1 MLKLSWNNF
10 NILKRK
16 RYCLITGSIILN
28 GFWLGAQTSSYNE
41 TLWVDSI
48 LQLARFNQ
56 ELDAEIKSNLLDS
69 AFQICERKKDI
80 CRQIDIRI
88 TQATHLDNM
97 GLADSALTQLYWAR
111 GKFKP
116 QCDSLLFLYLLSNL
130 TNVFLS
136 LNEFGRLD
144 SIGQQAL
151 NYWNPNWKSNE
162 IRRYAILTNLGIS
175 KAMQGEMDGAT
186 SIFRQAYREAL
197 AAGNKEYIQK
207 ELINLGTIKGMAE
220 DLDSAYYYFNE
231 AASHAKAQK
240 DLENYLG
247 IMINMADNER
257 QRGNYRHGIQLLD
270 SAYVL
275 AENIK
280 STEHKA
286 NVYKHRADLYASSFN
301 FEKAYQSLISYNEL
315 REQIL
320 NEEKIKSVTEM
331 MEKYESEKKARQIQD
346 LEIDKLDA
354 TLRNERVTNARNR
367 FLIIGI
373 IILLAAGGLWNRL
386 RFVSRTRKEIQKE
399 KDISEGL
406 LLNILPG
413 SVAEE
418 LKMKGFAEA
427 KHFESATILFS
438 DFKNFTTFA
447 SGMNAA
453 DLVEELNVCFKAF
466 DAIMTKYG
474 IEKIKTIGDAYMAAG
489 GIPDTNRATVADVV
503 NAGLDMQQFVKERKR
518 ERELTGLE
526 GFEMRIGIHSGPVVA
541 GIVGV
546 KKFQYDLWG
555 DTVNIASRMETN
567 GKPGQVNIS
576 EATYKRIHQDPSFS
590 FISRG
595 MIHAKGKGQLA
606 MYFVSHAKTAEA
618 IIS

>member
-1 MLKLSWNNF
+1 MFHRSCQNGNVMKYLLSGIFWLYCTGLFAQQSVNNDSTWLEHVLKL
-10 NILKRK
+10 LHED
-16 RYCLITGSIILN
+16 
-28 GFWLGAQTSSYNE
+28 QE
-41 TLWVDSI
+41 MDSEEKSA
-48 LQLARFNQ
+48 LA
-56 ELDAEIKSNLLDS
+56 DS
-69 AFQICERKKDI
+69 AFHVAANLDDVCKQVHL
-80 CRQIDIRI
+80 RI
-88 TQATHLDNM
+88 KQATYLDNM
-97 GLADSALTQLYWAR
+97 GLADSALVQLFWAQR
-111 GKFKP
+111 
-116 QCDSLLFLYLLSNL
+116 QYHHSCDSILLMSLFRNL
-130 TNVFLS
+130 TNVYLS
-136 LNEFGRLD
+136 LDELPGVDSVGSIALRL
-144 SIGQQAL
+144 
-151 NYWNPNWKSNE
+151 WNPNWKEKDTRFAVINNM
-162 IRRYAILTNLGIS
+162 AIS
-175 KAMQGEMDGAT
+175 KAMQGDMEAAT
-186 SIFRQAYREAL
+186 KMFHQAYKESQK
-197 AAGNKEYIQK
+197 AGDNIYIQK
-207 ELINLGTIKGMAE
+207 SLINLGSIKGMTR
-220 DLDSAYYYFNE
+220 DLDSAYYFFLLAVENE
-231 AASHAKAQK
+231 KASGTTEDYTGLLINLA
-240 DLENYLG
+240 DLEK
-247 IMINMADNER
+247 D
-257 QRGNYRHGIQLLD
+257 RGNYNHGLILLD

-275 AENIK
+275 AEKIK
-280 STEHKA
+280 STEHLA
-286 NVYKHRADLYASSFN
+286 NTQETRAKVYAAKQDFAN
-301 FEKAYQSLISYNEL
+301 AYNYLLKYLEL

-386 RFVSRTRKEIQKE
+386 RFVSRTRKAIQKE

-576 EATYKRIHQDPSFS
+576 EATYKLIHQDPSFS